1 MSDVTIQE
9 LLAKAGGVGGNMTVF
24 KSIAKTYHI
33 LSTHHK
39 IVVSVSGGADSDI
52 ILDLIY
58 RVNQILN
65 KDVTYVWFDTG
76 LEYEATKKHLKY
88 LEDKYH
94 ITIARERAIKPIPL
108 TCREY
113 GQPFLSK
120 MVSGAI
126 YGLQR
131 NGFKWE
137 DKPYEELILEY
148 PKCKSYISWWCNHRD
163 TKDFGYSIYNI
174 NYNKW
179 LKEFIIANPPTFKI
193 ANRCC
198 KYAKKDVS
206 KEILKKYDCDLL
218 VVGIRKSEGGIRS
231 VRYKTCYDDNGV
243 DCDTFRPIFWYV
255 AEDKV
260 FYDTVFGVE
269 HSECYTRYGMRR
281 TGCAGCPYN
290 RQLDDNLKVLED
302 YEPKLYRAVN
312 AIFGESY
319 AYTQK
324 YREFCQAKQK
334 ENEPQQIKLFDVS
347 E

>member
-58 RVNQILN
+58 RVNQILH

-137 DKPYEELILEY
+137 DKPYEELI
-148 PKCKSYISWWCNHRD
+148 PK
-163 TKDFGYSIYNI
+163 
-174 NYNKW
+174 
-179 LKEFIIANPPTFKI
+179 
-193 ANRCC
+193 
-198 KYAKKDVS
+198 
-206 KEILKKYDCDLL
+206 
-218 VVGIRKSEGGIRS
+218 
-231 VRYKTCYDDNGV
+231 
-243 DCDTFRPIFWYV
+243 
-255 AEDKV
+255 
-260 FYDTVFGVE
+260 
-269 HSECYTRYGMRR
+269 
-281 TGCAGCPYN
+281 
-290 RQLDDNLKVLED
+290 
-302 YEPKLYRAVN
+302 
-312 AIFGESY
+312 
-319 AYTQK
+319 
-324 YREFCQAKQK
+324 
-334 ENEPQQIKLFDVS
+334 
-347 E
+347 